1 MTEPM
6 PEPELRVRDHA
17 GGWRPVR
24 EVDPA
29 SYRLPGGGR
38 VAPTRYVQD
47 RVIVRG
53 DADGGHNALLEL
65 ITARAR
71 ENGVTVTTGQ
81 FDQAPSRADA
91 GVLRGRP
98 DVEVRL
104 GDVRDDW
111 DALGLMASVL
121 EEAGEERTRVSLDHV
136 VTGHRNHGGFG
147 DPDKRVPAVYPGAA
161 PVRSTDGTSPL
172 TTGDGRLRPVVA
184 ILDTGIG
191 HHPWFDEPGT
201 AVLRGATLD
210 GDPIGTYPE
219 EDIDAEREGR
229 RDGEASHLDPYA
241 GHGTFIAGIVHQTCP
256 DAALLPVRVYGG
268 DGTASEWDFARSVER
283 LLEFH
288 LRGLAGVPGYFPVDV
303 VVIASGYYLEH
314 PEDDDD
320 YEGVYRGRLRDLR
333 RAGVVVV
340 VSAGNDGSSRKTF
353 PASWAPSVRRT
364 RDGLVHGDLHDLSPD
379 YTPLLGVAASNPDGT
394 LADFSNDGPWIAAV
408 RPGVNVLSA
417 MPTTFDGS
425 AEGRRSADGLRHT
438 VDPDD
443 FTHGF
448 GTWSGTSFSA
458 PRLAGQLAA
467 AILSLRSEGRS
478 PATDAAGRVSEAW
491 HAVTQVGDLYG
502 EVPGVRV

>member
-1 MTEPM
+1 M
-6 PEPELRVRDHA
+6 PEGMHVRDHA

-24 EVDPA
+24 ELDPA
-29 SYRLPGGGR
+29 TDRLPGGR
-38 VAPTRYVQD
+38 IAPTRYVRD

-53 DADGGHNALLEL
+53 DSEGGHNALLEM

-71 ENGVTVTTGQ
+71 ENGVTVTTGDFQ
-81 FDQAPSRADA
+81 QAPSRAGADVVGA
-91 GVLRGRP
+91 RP

-104 GDVRDDW
+104 DDVRDDW
-111 DALGLMASVL
+111 DALGLLAAVA
-121 EEAGEERTRVSLDHV
+121 EEAGDNRRRVSLDHV
-136 VTGHRNHGGFG
+136 VMGHKNQGGFG
-147 DPDKRVPAVYPGAA
+147 DPTKRVPATYPGTA
-161 PVRSTDGTSPL
+161 PVRAADGASPL
-172 TTGDGRLRPVVA
+172 ITLDGVDRPVVA

-191 HHPWFDEPGT
+191 QHEWFDEPRT
-201 AVLRGATLD
+201 VVLRDAQVD
-210 GDPIGTYPE
+210 GRPIGTYPE

-241 GHGTFIAGIVHQTCP
+241 GHGTFIAGVVHQVCP

-268 DGTASEWDFARSVER
+268 DGTASEWDFARSLER

-288 LRGLAGVPGYFPVDV
+288 LRGLAGAPGCFPIDV

-333 RAGVVVV
+333 RAGVLVV

-353 PASWAPSVRRT
+353 PAAWAPPVRRT
-364 RDGLVHGDLHDLSPD
+364 TDGVIPSDVHDLSLD
-379 YTPLLGVAASNPDGT
+379 YTPLIGVAASNPDGT

-408 RPGVNVLSA
+408 RPGVNVLSS

-425 AEGRRSADGLRHT
+425 VAGTRSADGLRHS

-458 PRLAGQLAA
+458 PYLAGQLAA
-467 AILSLRSEGRS
+467 KLFEHR
-478 PATDAAGRVSEAW
+478 AAGQLPAVDPSGRVRDAW
-491 HAVTQVGDLYG
+491 HAVTQVGNLYV
-502 EVPGVRV
+502 EAPGVRV

>member
-1 MTEPM
+1 M
-6 PEPELRVRDHA
+6 PEGMHVRDHA

-24 EVDPA
+24 ELDPA
-29 SYRLPGGGR
+29 TDRLPGGR
-38 VAPTRYVQD
+38 IAPTRYVRD

-53 DADGGHNALLEL
+53 DSEGGHNALLDM

-71 ENGVTVTTGQ
+71 ENGVTVTTGDFQ
-81 FDQAPSRADA
+81 QAPSRAGADVVGA
-91 GVLRGRP
+91 RP

-104 GDVRDDW
+104 DDVREDW
-111 DALGLMASVL
+111 DALGLLAAVA
-121 EEAGEERTRVSLDHV
+121 EEAGDNRRRVSLDHV
-136 VTGHRNHGGFG
+136 ITGHKQTGGFG
-147 DPDKRVPAVYPGAA
+147 DPYRRVPATFPGDA
-161 PVRSTDGTSPL
+161 PVRAANGATPL
-172 TTGDGRLRPVVA
+172 TTLDGVDRPVVA

-191 HHPWFDEPGT
+191 RHPWFDEPGT
-201 AVLRGATLD
+201 VVIRDVELD
-210 GDPIGTYPE
+210 GRPIGTYPE
-219 EDIDAEREGR
+219 DDVDAEREGR

-241 GHGTFIAGIVHQTCP
+241 GHGTFIAGVVHQTCP

-288 LRGLAGVPGYFPVDV
+288 LRGLAGAPGYFPVDV

-320 YEGVYRGRLRDLR
+320 YEGIYRGRLRDLR
-333 RAGVVVV
+333 RAGVLVV
-340 VSAGNDGSSRKTF
+340 VSAGNDGSARRAF
-353 PASWAPSVRRT
+353 PAGWAPPVRRT
-364 RDGLVHGDLHDLSPD
+364 SDGVVPGDLHDLCPD

-394 LADFSNDGPWIAAV
+394 LADFSNDGPWISAV
-408 RPGVNVLSA
+408 RPGVQVLST
-417 MPTTFDGS
+417 MPTTFDGA
-425 AEGRRSADGLRHT
+425 AEGKRSADGLRYE

-458 PRLAGQLAA
+458 PGLAGQLAA
-467 AILSLRSEGRS
+467 EIFVRRAAGQS
-478 PATDAAGRVSEAW
+478 PATDGPGRVSDAW
-491 HAVTQVGDLYG
+491 HAVTQVGDLYA

>member
-1 MTEPM
+1 M
-6 PEPELRVRDHA
+6 PEGMHVRDHA

-24 EVDPA
+24 ELDPA
-29 SYRLPGGGR
+29 SDQLPGGGR
-38 VAPTRYVQD
+38 VAPTRYVRD

-53 DADGGHNALLEL
+53 DAEGGHNALLDM

-71 ENGVTVTTGQ
+71 ESGVSVTVGE
-81 FDQAPSRADA
+81 FDQAPSRGAAD
-91 GVLRGRP
+91 VLGARP

-104 GDVRDDW
+104 DDVRDDW
-111 DALGLMASVL
+111 DALGLMAAVA
-121 EEAGEERTRVSLDHV
+121 EDAGDNRKRVALDHV
-136 VTGHRNHGGFG
+136 ITGHRQSGGYG
-147 DPDKRVPAVYPGAA
+147 DPNKRVPTTYPGDA
-161 PVRSTDGTSPL
+161 PVRAANGSSPL
-172 TTGDGRLRPVVA
+172 TTRDGFDRPVVA

-191 HHPWFDEPGT
+191 QHPWFDEPGT
-201 AVLRGATLD
+201 VVLRDARLD
-210 GDPIGTYPE
+210 GLPIGTYPE
-219 EDIDAEREGR
+219 EDLDAEREGR

-241 GHGTFIAGIVHQTCP
+241 GHGTFIAGVVHQTCP

-320 YEGVYRGRLRDLR
+320 YEGIYRGRLRDLR
-333 RAGVVVV
+333 RAGVLVV
-340 VSAGNDGSSRKTF
+340 VSAGNDGSTRKTF
-353 PASWAPSVRRT
+353 PAGWAPPVRRT
-364 RDGLVHGDLHDLSPD
+364 SNGVVPGDPHDLCPD

-394 LADFSNDGPWIAAV
+394 LADFSNDGPWISAV
-408 RPGVNVLSA
+408 RPGVQVLST
-417 MPTTFDGS
+417 MPTTFDGA
-425 AEGRRSADGLRHT
+425 AEGERSADGLRSA

-458 PRLAGQLAA
+458 PRLGGELAA
-467 AILSLRSEGRS
+467 AIFASRAAGQ
-478 PATDAAGRVSEAW
+478 PAAMNARGRVSDAW
-491 HAVTQVGDLYG
+491 HAVIQVGDLYA
-502 EVPGVRV
+502 EVPGVPV

>member
-1 MTEPM
+1 M
-6 PEPELRVRDHA
+6 PEGMHVRDHA

-24 EVDPA
+24 ELDPA
-29 SYRLPGGGR
+29 TDQLPGGR
-38 VAPTRYVQD
+38 VAPTRYVRD

-53 DADGGHNALLEL
+53 DAEGSHNALLEM

-71 ENGVTVTTGQ
+71 ENGVTVTTGE
-81 FDQAPSRADA
+81 FDQAPSRGDAD
-91 GVLRGRP
+91 VLGARP

-104 GDVRDDW
+104 DDVRDDW
-111 DALGLMASVL
+111 DALGLLASIA
-121 EEAGEERTRVSLDHV
+121 EDAGDDRKRVSLDHV
-136 VTGHRNHGGFG
+136 ITGHKNHAGFG
-147 DPDKRVPAVYPGAA
+147 DPDKRVPATYPGAA
-161 PVRSTDGTSPL
+161 PVRTADGASPL
-172 TTGDGRLRPVVA
+172 TTRDGVVRPVVA

-191 HHPWFDEPGT
+191 QHPWFDEPGT
-201 AVLRGATLD
+201 TVLRDAKLD
-210 GDPIGTYPE
+210 GRPIGTYPE

-229 RDGEASHLDPYA
+229 RDGQASHLDPYA
-241 GHGTFIAGIVHQTCP
+241 GHGTFIAGVVHQTCP

-320 YEGVYRGRLRDLR
+320 YEGIYRGRLRDLR
-333 RAGVVVV
+333 RAGVLVV
-340 VSAGNDGSSRKTF
+340 VSAGNDGSARKSF
-353 PASWAPSVRRT
+353 PAGWAPPVRRT
-364 RDGLVHGDLHDLSPD
+364 SDGVIPGDAHDLCSD

-408 RPGVNVLSA
+408 RPGVQILST
-417 MPTTFDGS
+417 MPTTFDGA
-425 AEGRRSADGLRHT
+425 AEGERTADGLRQ
-438 VDPDD
+438 VADPDD

-458 PRLAGQLAA
+458 PCLAGQLAA
-467 AILSLRSEGRS
+467 ELFAIRS
-478 PATDAAGRVSEAW
+478 AGRGPAPDVLGRVGEAW
-491 HAVTQVGDLYG
+491 HAVTQVGDLYS
-502 EVPGVRV
+502 EVPGVPV

>member
-1 MTEPM
+1 M
-6 PEPELRVRDHA
+6 PEGMHVRDHA

-24 EVDPA
+24 ELDPT
-29 SYRLPGGGR
+29 SDQLPGGR
-38 VAPTRYVQD
+38 LAPTRYVRD

-53 DADGGHNALLEL
+53 DAEGGHNALLEM

-71 ENGVTVTTGQ
+71 ENGVTVTTGE
-81 FDQAPSRADA
+81 FDQAPSRGGAD
-91 GVLRGRP
+91 VLGARP

-104 GDVRDDW
+104 DDVRDDW
-111 DALGLMASVL
+111 DALGLLAAVA
-121 EEAGEERTRVSLDHV
+121 EDAGENRKRFSLDHV
-136 VTGHRNHGGFG
+136 ITGHKNKVGFG
-147 DPDKRVPAVYPGAA
+147 DPDQRVPATYPGAA
-161 PVRSTDGTSPL
+161 PVRTADGTSPL
-172 TTGDGRLRPVVA
+172 TTWDGVDRPVVA

-191 HHPWFDEPGT
+191 RHPWFDAPGT
-201 AVLRGATLD
+201 VVLRDAKLD
-210 GDPIGTYPE
+210 GRAIGTYPE
-219 EDIDAEREGR
+219 EDVDAEREGR

-241 GHGTFIAGIVHQTCP
+241 GHGTFIAGVVHQTCP
-256 DAALLPVRVYGG
+256 DAALLPIRVYGG
-268 DGTASEWDFARSVER
+268 DGMASEWDFARSVEQ

-333 RAGVVVV
+333 RAGVLVV
-340 VSAGNDGSSRKTF
+340 VSAGNDGSTRKAF
-353 PASWAPSVRRT
+353 PAGWAPPVRRT
-364 RDGLVHGDLHDLSPD
+364 SGGVVPGDTHDLCPD

-408 RPGVNVLSA
+408 RPGVHVLST

-425 AEGRRSADGLRHT
+425 AEGNRSADGLRRA

-458 PRLAGQLAA
+458 PYLAGQLALQIFA
-467 AILSLRSEGRS
+467 SRVAGQS
-478 PATDAAGRVSEAW
+478 PATDAPGRVSDAW
-491 HAVTQVGDLYG
+491 HAVTQIGDLYA
-502 EVPGVRV
+502 EVPGVPV

>member
-1 MTEPM
+1 M
-6 PEPELRVRDHA
+6 PEGMHVRDHA

-24 EVDPA
+24 ELDPA
-29 SYRLPGGGR
+29 TDRLPGGR
-38 VAPTRYVQD
+38 IAPTRYVRD

-53 DADGGHNALLEL
+53 DSEGGHNALLDM

-71 ENGVTVTTGQ
+71 ENGVTVTTGDFQ
-81 FDQAPSRADA
+81 QAPSRAGADVVGA
-91 GVLRGRP
+91 RP

-104 GDVRDDW
+104 DDVRDDW
-111 DALGLMASVL
+111 DALGLLAAVA
-121 EEAGEERTRVSLDHV
+121 EEAGDNRRRVSLDHV
-136 VTGHRNHGGFG
+136 VMGHKNQGGFG
-147 DPDKRVPAVYPGAA
+147 DPTKRVPATYPGTA
-161 PVRSTDGTSPL
+161 PVRAADGASPL
-172 TTGDGRLRPVVA
+172 ITLDGVDRPVVA

-191 HHPWFDEPGT
+191 QHEWFDEPRT
-201 AVLRGATLD
+201 VVLRDAQVD
-210 GDPIGTYPE
+210 GRPIGTYPE

-241 GHGTFIAGIVHQTCP
+241 GHGTFIAGVVHQVCP

-268 DGTASEWDFARSVER
+268 DGTASEWDFARSLER

-288 LRGLAGVPGYFPVDV
+288 LRGLAGAPGCFPIDV

-333 RAGVVVV
+333 RAGVLVV

-353 PASWAPSVRRT
+353 PAAWAPPVRRT
-364 RDGLVHGDLHDLSPD
+364 TDGVVPSDVHDLSLD
-379 YTPLLGVAASNPDGT
+379 YTPLIGVAASNPDGT

-408 RPGVNVLSA
+408 RPGVNVLSS

-425 AEGRRSADGLRHT
+425 VSGTRSADGLRHS

-458 PRLAGQLAA
+458 PYLAGQLAA
-467 AILSLRSEGRS
+467 KLFEHR
-478 PATDAAGRVSEAW
+478 AAGQLPAVDPSGRVRDAW
-491 HAVTQVGDLYG
+491 HAVTQVGNLYV
-502 EVPGVRV
+502 EAPGVRV

>member
-1 MTEPM
+1 M
-6 PEPELRVRDHA
+6 PEGMRVRDHA

-24 EVDPA
+24 ELDPA
-29 SYRLPGGGR
+29 SDQLPGGR
-38 VAPTRYVQD
+38 LAPTRYVRD

-53 DADGGHNALLEL
+53 DSEGGHNALLDL
-65 ITARAR
+65 ITSRAR
-71 ENGVTVTTGQ
+71 ENGVTVTTGDFQ
-81 FDQAPSRADA
+81 QAASRGGAD
-91 GVLRGRP
+91 VLGARP

-104 GDVRDDW
+104 DDVRDDW
-111 DALGLMASVL
+111 DALGLMAAVA
-121 EEAGEERTRVSLDHV
+121 EEAGENRRRVSLDHV
-136 VTGHRNHGGFG
+136 VTGHKNQGGFG
-147 DPDKRVPAVYPGAA
+147 DPTKRVPATYPGNA
-161 PVRSTDGTSPL
+161 PVRTADGSSPL
-172 TTGDGRLRPVVA
+172 TTVNGVHRPVVA

-191 HHPWFDEPGT
+191 QHPWFDEPGT
-201 AVLRGATLD
+201 VVLRDAKLD
-210 GDPIGTYPE
+210 GQPIGTYPE
-219 EDIDAEREGR
+219 EDVDAEREGR
-229 RDGEASHLDPYA
+229 RDGQASHLDMFA
-241 GHGTFIAGIVHQTCP
+241 GHGTFIAGVVHQTCP
-256 DAALLPVRVYGG
+256 DAALLPIRVYGG
-268 DGTASEWDFARSVER
+268 DGTASEWDFARSIER

-288 LRGLAGVPGYFPVDV
+288 LRALAGVPGYFPVDV

-333 RAGVVVV
+333 RAGVLVV

-353 PASWAPSVRRT
+353 PAAWAPSVRRT
-364 RDGLVHGDLHDLSPD
+364 GGAVIPGDVHDLCSD

-425 AEGRRSADGLRHT
+425 AEGKRSADGLRQT

-448 GTWSGTSFSA
+448 GTWSGTSFSS

-467 AILSLRSEGRS
+467 AIFDRRTAGQQE
-478 PATDAAGRVSEAW
+478 ATDAAGRVRDAW
-491 HAVTQVGDLYG
+491 HAVTQVGDLYA
-502 EVPGVRV
+502 EVPGVPV